1 MDNRTRN
8 TIKLL
13 SATALAFI
21 IITLLLQS
29 SWDFDVEMGK
39 TSTRDVGESMFDD
52 YALGFIFIAF
62 ILFSSMLG
70 GIFLAKGKT
79 REIVVVAEHGE
90 EFVEDLK
97 KGPGDRPDGKSGGE
111 AK

>member
-1 MDNRTRN
+1 MNNRTRN
-8 TIKLL
+8 TIKLF
-13 SATALAFI
+13 SAAALAFI

-29 SWDFDVEMGK
+29 SWDFDMEMGK

-79 REIVVVAEHGE
+79 REIVVVAEYGE

-97 KGPGDRPDGKSGGE
+97 KGPDETSGGE
-111 AK
+111 AE

>member
-1 MDNRTRN
+1 MNNRTRDMV
-8 TIKLL
+8 KLL
-13 SATALAFI
+13 ATVLLAFI
-21 IITLLLQS
+21 IIALLLQS

-79 REIVVVAEHGE
+79 KEIVVTAECGE
-90 EFVEDLK
+90 DFVEDLK
-97 KGPGDRPDGKSGGE
+97 KGSRDMSDKELGGE
-111 AK
+111 TE

>member
-1 MDNRTRN
+1 MNNRTKN
-8 TIKLL
+8 TMKLF
-13 SATALAFI
+13 SAAALAFI

-39 TSTRDVGESMFDD
+39 TSTRDIGESMFDD

-90 EFVEDLK
+90 EFFEDLK
-97 KGPGDRPDGKSGGE
+97 KGPDETSGGE

>member
-1 MDNRTRN
+1 MKRVAVN
-8 TIKLL
+8 L
-13 SATALAFI
+13 I
-21 IITLLLQS
+21 IIILLLQS

-39 TSTRDVGESMFDD
+39 TSTRDVGQSMFDD

-70 GIFLAKGKT
+70 GIFLAKEKT
-79 REIVVVAEHGE
+79 REIVVAAEYGE

-97 KGPGDRPDGKSGGE
+97 KGPGDGPDESSGGE